1 MSELEGG
8 RHRLEKRMETLRR
21 GGSDVA
27 WENTW
32 GGAARPLFPIA
43 QPLKNKYL
51 LMQEQLECTAY
62 DLLRASRNA
71 APSEF

>member
-1 MSELEGG
+1 
-8 RHRLEKRMETLRR
+8 METLRR